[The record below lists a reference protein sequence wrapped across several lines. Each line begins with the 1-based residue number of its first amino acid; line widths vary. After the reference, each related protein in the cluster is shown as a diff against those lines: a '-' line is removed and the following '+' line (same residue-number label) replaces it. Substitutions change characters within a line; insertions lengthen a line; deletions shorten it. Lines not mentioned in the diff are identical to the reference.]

1 MKNGNEKLKDKWIW
15 VYGDECDFI
24 WSHFNM
30 SDRSDFD
37 RMKLQFV
44 EYKSE
49 DVVGAGHRAEFAA
62 DGEKIGQDQKVVL
75 QDNETAG
82 RESFISGLCQGH

>member
-30 SDRSDFD
+30 PARS
-37 RMKLQFV
+37 
-44 EYKSE
+44 
-49 DVVGAGHRAEFAA
+49 
-62 DGEKIGQDQKVVL
+62 
-75 QDNETAG
+75 
-82 RESFISGLCQGH
+82 

>member
-49 DVVGAGHRAEFAA
+49 EAQALEREQ
-62 DGEKIGQDQKVVL
+62 EKYKS
-75 QDNETAG
+75 NE
-82 RESFISGLCQGH
+82 